1 MIKHLCWLIF
11 FVSGWVHGASVWKVS
26 NAEHRDVYIGGTL
39 HILSPEDFP
48 LPNAYGTAYNEAS
61 KLVFETDIAGLN
73 SPRFQ
78 QDSMARLTY
87 QDGTTLKDVL
97 SPTTYK
103 ALSDHLQ
110 ARQMDITALSGYT
123 PALVSITL
131 SVTEL
136 HRLGLTS
143 QGVDEFY
150 YFKAMTDGKQL
161 DWFESPQQQLD
172 FIAALGGDDED
183 AMIRY
188 ALEDVKQLPNTL
200 SELKKYW
207 QSGDMTGLFVTQG
220 KSFRDDFPDI
230 YDQLLVQRNR
240 KWLPVI
246 EQMFTSAETE
256 FVLVG
261 TMHLSGDN
269 SVLHMLREKGY
280 TVTQVP

>member
-1 MIKHLCWLIF
+1 M
-11 FVSGWVHGASVWKVS
+11 S
-26 NAEHRDVYIGGTL
+26 
-39 HILSPEDFP
+39 
-48 LPNAYGTAYNEAS
+48 
-61 KLVFETDIAGLN
+61 
-73 SPRFQ
+73 
-78 QDSMARLTY
+78 
-87 QDGTTLKDVL
+87 
-97 SPTTYK
+97 
-103 ALSDHLQ
+103 
-110 ARQMDITALSGYT
+110 
-123 PALVSITL
+123 
-131 SVTEL
+131 
-136 HRLGLTS
+136 
-143 QGVDEFY
+143 
-150 YFKAMTDGKQL
+150 GKQL

-183 AMIRY
+183 EMIRY
-188 ALEDVKQLPNTL
+188 ALEDVKQLPDAL

-207 QSGDMTGLFVTQG
+207 QSGDMAGLFASQG

-240 KWLPVI
+240 NWLPVI